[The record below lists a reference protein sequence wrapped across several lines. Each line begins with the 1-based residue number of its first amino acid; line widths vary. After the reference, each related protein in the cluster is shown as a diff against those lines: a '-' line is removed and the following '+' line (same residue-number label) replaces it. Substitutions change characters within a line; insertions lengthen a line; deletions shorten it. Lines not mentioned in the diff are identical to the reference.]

1 MSTKFY
7 TLLTDIGAA
16 KLASAA
22 ALGVPLKITH
32 MAVGDGGGVLPT
44 PDAKQTAL
52 VNEKRRAALN
62 MLYIDPQNSSQIIAE
77 QVIPEN
83 EGGWWI
89 REVGLFDESGAL
101 IAVGNCPESYKPQLA
116 EGSGRTQTVR
126 MVLITSS
133 TDNITLK
140 IDPAVVL
147 ATRKYV
153 DDKALELKVY
163 ADDQMAKHLAAPDP
177 HSQYAPKASP
187 TFTGTPKA
195 PTPAAGNN
203 TTQVATTAFVQAALT
218 ALINGAPATLD
229 TLKEIAAAIN
239 NDPNFSTT
247 INNAL
252 ALKAPLSSPALTGTP
267 TAPTAAQ
274 SVNNTQIATTAF
286 VKSAIAGMVG
296 SAPAALDTL
305 NELAAALGNDPNFAT
320 TMLNALAG
328 KQPLDNTLTNLSGK
342 DVAGLLTYL
351 GLGEGSALPVGVPV
365 PWPSAT
371 PPTGWLKCNG
381 AAFSAEEYPE
391 LAKAYPTNKL
401 PDLRGEFIR
410 GWDDGRGVDAGR
422 ALLSLQDDSF
432 EAHRH
437 ESFFYAGISRNE
449 IPLKNLPSSDEMLTL
464 SSTTNALSP
473 DGIDATN
480 SLIGNDDYNCL
491 IEGNK
496 NNKRTATGLSTSIVG
511 AAETRP
517 RNISFNYIVRA
528 A

>member
-1 MSTKFY
+1 MHRIDTKTAQKDKFGAGKNGFTRGNPQTGTPATDLDDDY
-7 TLLTDIGAA
+7 FDMLQEELCSVVEASGASLEKGRHDQLLTALRALLLSRKNPFGDI
-16 KLASAA
+16 KS
-22 ALGVPLKITH
+22 
-32 MAVGDGGGVLPT
+32 DGTV
-44 PDAKQTAL
+44 QTAL
-52 VNEKRRAALN
+52 
-62 MLYIDPQNSSQIIAE
+62 
-77 QVIPEN
+77 EN
-83 EGGWWI
+83 
-89 REVGLFDESGAL
+89 
-101 IAVGNCPESYKPQLA
+101 
-116 EGSGRTQTVR
+116 
-126 MVLITSS
+126 
-133 TDNITLK
+133 
-140 IDPAVVL
+140 
-147 ATRKYV
+147 
-153 DDKALELKVY
+153 
-163 ADDQMAKHLAAPDP
+163 
-177 HSQYAPKASP
+177 
-187 TFTGTPKA
+187 
-195 PTPAAGNN
+195 
-203 TTQVATTAFVQAALT
+203 
-218 ALINGAPATLD
+218 
-229 TLKEIAAAIN
+229 
-239 NDPNFSTT
+239 
-247 INNAL
+247 
-252 ALKAPLSSPALTGTP
+252 
-267 TAPTAAQ
+267 
-274 SVNNTQIATTAF
+274 
-286 VKSAIAGMVG
+286 
-296 SAPAALDTL
+296 
-305 NELAAALGNDPNFAT
+305 
-320 TMLNALAG
+320 
-328 KQPLDNTLTNLSGK
+328 
-342 DVAGLLTYL
+342 L

-422 ALLSLQDDSF
+422 TLLSLQDDSF

-449 IPLKNLPSSDEMLTL
+449 TPLKNLPSSDEMLTL